1 MSAKTKEHLDELY
14 QNIRGISILRSCES
28 LLDWDERTYMPR
40 NASEHRSNQMALLAG
55 IAHERFVSPRIG
67 ELIGNLTSD
76 GIRLVDDTPDA
87 ANIRE
92 IKRVYEKAVKLPRSL
107 VEELSRTIV
116 LSQGAWQ
123 EARAKSDFKSF
134 KPWMEKVVGLKR
146 QAAEAVGYKK
156 TPYDALL
163 DDFEPGATTEIIT
176 GVFAGL
182 RNDLVDLIARIK
194 DSGRVPDRGII
205 ARTYSVE
212 RQEQFGKE
220 AAAAIGF
227 DFTSG
232 RLDVTVH
239 PFCVGIGPADVRI
252 TTRYDENHF
261 PQAFFGILHEAGHG
275 IYEQGLPKEYYGM
288 PCGDSVSLGIH
299 ESQSRMW
306 ENMVGRSRPF
316 WQHFYP
322 KAQAAFPQ
330 SLKDVPLEQFYF
342 AVNDVR
348 SSFIRVEAD
357 EATYN
362 LHILLRFE
370 IESAFFNGDLKI
382 GDVPGVWKEKF
393 QKYFG
398 ITPKNDTEGC
408 LQDVHWSAGLIGYFP
423 TYTLGNLYAAQ
434 FFAKAKSD
442 LGNIERSFAAGDF
455 KGLLGWLRE
464 NIHRHG
470 QRYRAEELVRRVT
483 GQPLSHKPLMEYL
496 NGKFGELYGI

>member
-1 MSAKTKEHLDELY
+1 MSAKTKEQLNELY
-14 QNIRGISILRSCES
+14 RNIREISILRSCES

-40 NASEHRSNQMALLAG
+40 NASEHRGNQMALLAG

-67 ELIGNLTSD
+67 ELIGNLTND
-76 GIRLVDDTPDA
+76 GVKLADDTPDA
-87 ANIRE
+87 ANVRE
-92 IKRVYEKAVKLPRSL
+92 IKRVYEKAIKVPKSL

-123 EARAKSDFKSF
+123 EARAKSDFNSF
-134 KPWMEKVVGLKR
+134 QTWMEKVVSLKR
-146 QAAEAVGYKK
+146 QVAEAVGYRK

-163 DDFEPGATTEIIT
+163 DDFEPGVTTEIIT

-182 RNDLVDLIARIK
+182 RNELVELIARIK
-194 DSGRVPDRGII
+194 DSGKAPDRGII
-205 ARTYSVE
+205 ARNFAIE

-220 AAAAIGF
+220 AASAIGF
-227 DFTSG
+227 DFASG

-239 PFCVGIGPADVRI
+239 PFCTGIGPTDVRI

-275 IYEQGLPKEYYGM
+275 IYEQGLPKEHYGI

-306 ENMVGRSRPF
+306 ENLVGRSRPF
-316 WQHFYP
+316 WQYFFP
-322 KAQAAFPQ
+322 RAQAIFPEP
-330 SLKDVPLEQFYF
+330 LKGVSLEQFYF

-348 SSFIRVEAD
+348 PSFIRVEAD

-370 IESAFFNGDLKI
+370 IESAFFNGDLQI
-382 GDVPGVWKEKF
+382 GDVPGIWRERF

-398 ITPKNDTEGC
+398 ITPKNDAAGC

-442 LGNIERSFAAGDF
+442 LGNIEQSFAAGDF

-464 NIHRHG
+464 NIHKHG
-470 QRYRAEELVRRVT
+470 QRYRAEELVKRVT
-483 GQPLSHKPLMEYL
+483 SQPLSHKPLMEYL